1 MESYFDDIH
10 KKGMHLHA
18 IKAHES
24 AKESNEEKV
33 MTQKKPDTR
42 TEDNITKPIIQPAQK
57 SKKPRIARKP
67 KTKVEKRVIKNS
79 KEVYDFIN

>member
-10 KKGMHLHA
+10 KKGLHLHA

-24 AKESNEEKV
+24 TKEITEEKLP
-33 MTQKKPDTR
+33 TQKKPDTR
-42 TEDNITKPIIQPAQK
+42 TENNIIKPIIQPAQK
-57 SKKPRIARKP
+57 SKKPRIVRKP
-67 KTKVEKRVIKNS
+67 KTKLEKRVIKNS